1 MLNDIAI
8 IAASGK
14 LPQYVANYLGKKK
27 IRFIIISIQGITT
40 ANFKKK
46 YNLYSLRLG
55 NGRKAIQILKSNSIK
70 NIIFLGGLKKPSLL
84 SLKPDLWSLYKI
96 FSVLFF
102 NKTDDSVLR
111 RVVSIFENEGFNIIG
126 LHDLTDVFFLKK
138 GIYGS
143 VDKLKKKDIQKIRK
157 CVLKTIHWTKSD
169 KGQSVITNNKSLI
182 LHENEKGTDNLI
194 KRLLKNKKL
203 NENSYL
209 FIKINKIHQ
218 DKRIDLPTIGY
229 KTVNYLVKSNIKY
242 IILQADS
249 TIILNKK
256 KIFKLI
262 KKFKK
267 TIISVNINYFPHNN
281 NCYIEF

>member
-1 MLNDIAI
+1 MDQVTLN
-8 IAASGK
+8 SLCK
-14 LPQYVANYLGKKK
+14 LLPNIDFRQTYGM
-27 IRFIIISIQGITT
+27 SECGILRVKSKSR
-40 ANFKKK
+40 N
-46 YNLYSLRLG
+46 NLYIKIG
-55 NGRKAIQILKSNSIK
+55 GEGIKILKV
-70 NIIFLGGLKKPSLL
+70 G
-84 SLKPDLWSLYKI
+84 PDSPAK
-96 FSVLFF
+96 
-102 NKTDDSVLR
+102 R
-111 RVVSIFENEGFNIIG
+111 A
-126 LHDLTDVFFLKK
+126 
-138 GIYGS
+138 
-143 VDKLKKKDIQKIRK
+143 KLKRKDIQTIRK

>member
-1 MLNDIAI
+1 M
-8 IAASGK
+8 
-14 LPQYVANYLGKKK
+14 
-27 IRFIIISIQGITT
+27 
-40 ANFKKK
+40 
-46 YNLYSLRLG
+46 
-55 NGRKAIQILKSNSIK
+55 KSNVI
-70 NIIFLGGLKKPSLL
+70 LRGLRATSDFEYEFQL
-84 SLKPDLWSLYKI
+84 S
-96 FSVLFF
+96 
-102 NKTDDSVLR
+102 
-111 RVVSIFENEGFNIIG
+111 GM
-126 LHDLTDVFFLKK
+126 
-138 GIYGS
+138 
-143 VDKLKKKDIQKIRK
+143 
-157 CVLKTIHWTKSD
+157 
-169 KGQSVITNNKSLI
+169 
-182 LHENEKGTDNLI
+182 
-194 KRLLKNKKL
+194 NKKL